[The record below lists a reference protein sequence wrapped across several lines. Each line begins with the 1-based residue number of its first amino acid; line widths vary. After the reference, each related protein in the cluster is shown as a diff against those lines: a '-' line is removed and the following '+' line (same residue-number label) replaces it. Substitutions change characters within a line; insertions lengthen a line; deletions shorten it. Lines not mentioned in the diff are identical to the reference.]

1 MHRDEIITPGFPGL
15 TPMLGTDNIPILFK
29 GGRRAMAC
37 QKKREEKWTLSFDPT
52 LKSVVVKIA
61 KRKGVTS
68 Y

>member
-1 MHRDEIITPGFPGL
+1 
-15 TPMLGTDNIPILFK
+15 
-29 GGRRAMAC
+29 MAC
-37 QKKREEKWTLSFDPT
+37 QKKREEQWTFSFDPT